1 MASLTYTKVYVLGAS
16 EYNCLNSDNFLSGF
30 MLLLQST
37 INFLRCSYEV
47 SEVSQPLQGTQGDV
61 SHNRIS
67 EREVKEEFIRW
78 PTLILLD
85 SFLFSIRDIVWENVR
100 GCAPFKRY
108 NWIWGGGRGRLWRFW
123 GVTFTLS
130 SRTLE
135 TLLRE
140 AETFS
145 KGDNHTIPSYDLA
158 LPDELIILY
167 SIHLVTLNQIL
178 AAFVSFLPFFNLTAL
193 NSSS

>member
-16 EYNCLNSDNFLSGF
+16 EYNCLNSDIFLIWLYASVSKYYKLF
-30 MLLLQST
+30 
-37 INFLRCSYEV
+37 EV

-85 SFLFSIRDIVWENVR
+85 SFLFSIRNIVCENVR

-108 NWIWGGGRGRLWRFW
+108 NWIGGGGRLWRFW

-130 SRTLE
+130 SPTLE

-178 AAFVSFLPFFNLTAL
+178 AAFISFLPFFNLTAL